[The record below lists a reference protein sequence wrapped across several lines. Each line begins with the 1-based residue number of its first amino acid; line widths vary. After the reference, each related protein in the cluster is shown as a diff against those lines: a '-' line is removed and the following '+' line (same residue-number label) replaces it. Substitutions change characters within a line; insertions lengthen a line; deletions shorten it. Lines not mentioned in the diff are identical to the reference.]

1 MLASSLCTL
10 PFKQLP
16 FVTTLPTL
24 LYSYPHILELQKTI
38 ISEIK
43 KVIQKNKKKRTTIF
57 YGKLN
62 LPSHILKSQGKKI
75 IKIGIHISSP

>member
-10 PFKQLP
+10 PFKQLS

-24 LYSYPHILELQKTI
+24 FYSYHHILKTPKKI

-43 KVIQKNKKKRTTIF
+43 NKVIYKTKRATIF

-62 LPSHILKSQGKKI
+62 LPSHILQGQGKKI
-75 IKIGIHISSP
+75 IKMGIHKSSP